1 MTVQQEG
8 RACTTRPSARPH
20 RLRNGDVVSIVPD
33 LILAL
38 IVIALGLAIITDP
51 TAGPIDGRHLL
62 AGVAVLTLIIRTT
75 TAAPRR

>member
-1 MTVQQEG
+1 MTVHLEG
-8 RACTTRPSARPH
+8 RACTTRSSACPH
-20 RLRNGDVVSIVPD
+20 CLRNRDGLSIVPD

-38 IVIALGLAIITDP
+38 IVISLGLSIITDP

-62 AGVAVLTLIIRTT
+62 AGAAALTLIIRTT